1 MDTSLK
7 RIIDVQLV
15 QSNEVLCS
23 SAMEL
28 EGLKRVLKV
37 LDSQKVRVIK
47 LVTDRHTQVRSHL
60 LKERPDVPHCIDA
73 WHVAKGLKKK
83 LQAVS
88 RSRGCD
94 LIGKWV
100 TSIINHLYFSVKTGA
115 GRGTDAFIKL
125 RVIVEN
131 SRLLIDIKQVSASC
145 QTSSVESFHSLVNR
159 LALKSFTFSFYG
171 MLARYESIDFFTY
184 ASAIHLYN
192 SVLDVIKGGS
202 NVSKIPTLVCLQ
214 ILCCPCKKYQYI

>member
-115 GRGTDAFIKL
+115 GRGELAVAVWRSFLNHVQNKHCKHSDEYPNCDHGDLLPRKWILPGNSVVSSNLAFIL
-125 RVIVEN
+125 
-131 SRLLIDIKQVSASC
+131 
-145 QTSSVESFHSLVNR
+145 
-159 LALKSFTFSFYG
+159 
-171 MLARYESIDFFTY
+171 
-184 ASAIHLYN
+184 
-192 SVLDVIKGGS
+192 
-202 NVSKIPTLVCLQ
+202 
-214 ILCCPCKKYQYI
+214 